1 MQVLLK
7 LQHSKIRARAGDVT
21 DVKVFQPKK
30 RNSLPDPV
38 GSVIAPLASSIFGID
53 SASQPHINP
62 SLVSLCSYDDDS
74 DVSESIASHEVQSST
89 VVTLEQRFESK
100 PDNCRKPPLMKS
112 KSVSEV
118 RVPLQSGSGSSSAI
132 PTRQSKNSARTGRCN
147 LLDKL
152 LQKEATADLRT
163 ILLCFRAFA
172 SRGLV

>member
-30 RNSLPDPV
+30 RNTLPDPV
-38 GSVIAPLASSIFGID
+38 GSVIAPLASSILGID
-53 SASQPHINP
+53 SASQAHINP

-89 VVTLEQRFESK
+89 VVNIERFETK
-100 PDNCRKPPLMKS
+100 PDCCRKPPLMKS
-112 KSVSEV
+112 KSVSEG
-118 RVPLQSGSGSSSAI
+118 RVPLQSGSGSSAI
-132 PTRQSKNSARTGRCN
+132 PTRQSKVSARTGRCN

>member
-38 GSVIAPLASSIFGID
+38 GSVIAPLASSIFDID

-74 DVSESIASHEVQSST
+74 DVSESIALHEVQSST
-89 VVTLEQRFESK
+89 VTIERFESK

-132 PTRQSKNSARTGRCN
+132 PTRQSKVLARTGRCN

-152 LQKEATADLRT
+152 MQKEATADLRT

>member
-30 RNSLPDPV
+30 RNTLPDPV
-38 GSVIAPLASSIFGID
+38 GSVIAPVAYSVVGID

-100 PDNCRKPPLMKS
+100 PDDCRKPPLMKS
-112 KSVSEV
+112 KSVSEG
-118 RVPLQSGSGSSSAI
+118 RVPLQSGSGSSAI
-132 PTRQSKNSARTGRCN
+132 PTRQSKVSARTGRCN